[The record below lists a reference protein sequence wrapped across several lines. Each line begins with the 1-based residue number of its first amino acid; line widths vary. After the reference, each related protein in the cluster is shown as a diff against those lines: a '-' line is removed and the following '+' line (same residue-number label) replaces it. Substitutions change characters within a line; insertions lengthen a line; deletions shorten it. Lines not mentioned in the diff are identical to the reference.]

1 MILRKLFFSTLYLSC
16 FTFGGG
22 YVIIT
27 LLKQKFVDE
36 LHWIDE
42 EEMLDFVA
50 IAQSSPGPIAVNG
63 AIVVGYKLGGV
74 PGILVSV
81 LGAVLPPFGILSLIS
96 VAYTVFRDN
105 FFVQA
110 VLEGMTAGVSAVIIS
125 VVWDMASGIVKG
137 RDGILIL
144 VMVLAFLLNY
154 IWKINAIFIILGT
167 VLVGVIRTMYMVRH
181 EKTEAC
187 DKKEE
192 EK

>member
-1 MILRKLFFSTLYLSC
+1 
-16 FTFGGG
+16 
-22 YVIIT
+22 
-27 LLKQKFVDE
+27 
-36 LHWIDE
+36 
-42 EEMLDFVA
+42 
-50 IAQSSPGPIAVNG
+50 
-63 AIVVGYKLGGV
+63 
-74 PGILVSV
+74 
-81 LGAVLPPFGILSLIS
+81 
-96 VAYTVFRDN
+96 
-105 FFVQA
+105 
-110 VLEGMTAGVSAVIIS
+110 MTAGVSAVIIS